1 MDTFKSHALYED
13 AVADAKKKLA
23 KMKGKQVS
31 FTHQASGE
39 KVTGT
44 YKGMKQMGGRSYA
57 HIKLEREHTEF
68 PLIIFIK
75 PSRFYY

>member
-1 MDTFKSHALYED
+1 MRTTMDTFKSHALYED

-23 KMKGKQVS
+23 KMKGNQVS

-57 HIKLEREHTEF
+57 HIETGTKAHRVPPHHIHQTQ
-68 PLIIFIK
+68 
-75 PSRFYY
+75 